1 MKIQC
6 TVCETAEATVLCCA
20 DEAALCDRCDETVHA
35 ANKLASK
42 HQRFSLTHSTSHL
55 PICDICQEAVG
66 YFFCLE
72 DRALLCRKCDIAIH
86 TVNSLVSAHQRFL
99 LTGVKVGLE
108 AAEPGSSSSGARTT
122 PSWDKGSDAD
132 NHTEPRR
139 CAPTPTTTRYDRA
152 ASGQNGAEAVAHCN
166 NRSMPMSVSEYA
178 EIQPVQNGTLE
189 DLTQSR
195 MSFAGGSVAGNLS
208 HWPVDEYLEMSDFHQ
223 NFNFTVNG
231 SSKVFPGV
239 PFYCFLC
246 SSALVTEL
254 KLKRSWTKT
263 CMRRVYAYS
272 LKFYL
277 CHVDKCCDFRGPGLV
292 RQPQT
297 ATRASFWAAR
307 PGPSFGEPGPAQ
319 PLEGLGPGQGQRV
332 PSIDGLHAAGGQV

>member
-231 SSKVFPGV
+231 SSKADSGKLGSSDSSTFLRSLEVDLDSDDQLGQV
-239 PFYCFLC
+239 PDVSFSVPQIHSPPTTSGLY
-246 SSALVTEL
+246 SPKSSQQWADSALFVPEISWSQTPYHDQYQSNYNSG
-254 KLKRSWTKT
+254 KR
-263 CMRRVYAYS
+263 RR
-272 LKFYL
+272 
-277 CHVDKCCDFRGPGLV
+277 
-292 RQPQT
+292 
-297 ATRASFWAAR
+297 
-307 PGPSFGEPGPAQ
+307 PS
-319 PLEGLGPGQGQRV
+319 
-332 PSIDGLHAAGGQV
+332 